1 MSSQSSQP
9 TVVVTGASGLI
20 GTKLVAA
27 LEADGK
33 RVLRAVR
40 RDARSDRELSWDP
53 TTGTID
59 RDKLKSISAGLDA
72 VIHLAGANI
81 AGKRWTD
88 KYKQQLIDSRVD
100 GTTLIARTLAS
111 LDRKPRVFAC
121 ASAIGYYGDRGHE
134 QLDESA
140 ACGDSFLPE
149 LCMQWEHASQ
159 PARDAGIRTA
169 NMRIGVVLSPEG
181 GGLKKMLLPFKL
193 GGGGILGNGQQFFS
207 WITLGD
213 VVRAIQFVVANESL
227 VGPVNLVSPNPVTN
241 REFTKTLG
249 RVLSRPTVLPM
260 PAFAARLLFGDMADE
275 LLLGSARVVPS
286 VLTNAGFSY
295 QHAQLEPAL
304 RHLLGRTQ

>member
-1 MSSQSSQP
+1 MPKSNAQP
-9 TVVVTGASGLI
+9 TFLVTGASGLL

-40 RDARSDRELSWDP
+40 RETQNDQELSWDP
-53 TTGTID
+53 TTGKID
-59 RDKLKSISAGLDA
+59 RDKLEGLDA
-72 VIHLAGANI
+72 VVHLAGANV
-81 AGKRWTD
+81 AGRRWTEA
-88 KYKQQLIDSRVD
+88 YKQLLIDSRVE
-100 GTTLIARTLAS
+100 GTKLIAETIAS

-121 ASAIGYYGDRGHE
+121 ASAIGYYGNRGNE
-134 QLDESA
+134 ELDESA

-149 LCMQWEHASQ
+149 LCMQWERAAQ

-193 GGGGILGNGQQFFS
+193 GGGGVIGKGRQYFS
-207 WITLGD
+207 WITLDD
-213 VVRAIQFVVANESL
+213 VVRAIQFVVANDSL
-227 VGPVNLVSPNPVTN
+227 SGPVNLVTPNPVTN

-260 PAFAARLLFGDMADE
+260 PAPAARLLFGEMADE
-275 LLLGSARVVPS
+275 LFLASSRVVPS
-286 VLTNAGFSY
+286 VLTDAGFSY
-295 QHAQLEPAL
+295 QHAKLEPAL
-304 RHLLGRTQ
+304 RYLLDRSE